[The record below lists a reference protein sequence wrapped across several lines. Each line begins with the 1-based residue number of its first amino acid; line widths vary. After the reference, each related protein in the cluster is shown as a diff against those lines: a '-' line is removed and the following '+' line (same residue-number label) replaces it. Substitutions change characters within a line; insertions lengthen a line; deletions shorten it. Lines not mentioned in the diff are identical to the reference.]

1 MAMDETETVLR
12 FSKEDALEYA
22 LDTGERLRLVSIV
35 GGYRHKQIEGRRI
48 MAELGNPAV
57 ILLLLYLLAL
67 PGIIMEFFMMKRLW
81 YFGFDLYSVYVF
93 FLASGCIGAGFYLI
107 FRRAESESMTLKKIN
122 AKLIFAAIPIAM
134 VCMILLVTF
143 GRDSAVLAILFSI
156 GLIMTAI
163 IIVAASPYIQR
174 RDIFPVAL
182 YGAGIVTV
190 ALAPI
195 HQAFGIWTEAPGEF
209 TLSSLDWALIVLG
222 ISISL
227 VAINAVRSRMGLFA
241 CWLLGATVI
250 ALVAFHEI
258 AAIQSSGSFEIYDQV
273 LALEGAIFSIAP
285 LTIYFVKERESA
297 RIWSH
302 LLNAVRALDRR
313 GYERAIKETEKAF
326 GILSSFGQANR
337 YGLPWAIY
345 GDIYYRMGKFNR
357 ARTFYDMALSI
368 DRNDI
373 ETLSNLGNMLA
384 FKGFGER
391 ALSTYRNAV
400 RIAPHDSKIWNN
412 IGVVFLSMRRY
423 DEALAAF
430 NKSINEDNSFAS
442 AHYNAGMILMRSGK
456 PAAAMRH
463 FHKLINLDPEDE
475 SYRRAYERAK
485 FIRKC
490 FQQSAGWRDLGL
502 EISELI
508 NTIISN
514 PGKFEQSYREYLD
527 TVIRELSLT
536 VFDNDQER
544 ATASLQ
550 KIQGMIRDIGMSVQR
565 LRLSSGLT
573 IDQLRFCIAVLM
585 RAKKAEFKSAR
596 KEIWLVP
603 VGEEEEMQSS
613 SDDRV
618 SSPVAGSRRSPTTS

>member
-1 MAMDETETVLR
+1 MDMDETGTVGR

-93 FLASGCIGAGFYLI
+93 FLASGCIVAGFYLI
-107 FRRAESESMTLKKIN
+107 FRRAETETMTFGHIN
-122 AKLIFAAIPIAM
+122 VKLIFTALPVAIAC
-134 VCMILLVTF
+134 VVLLVTF
-143 GRDSAVLAILFSI
+143 GTESAVLAILFSI
-156 GLIMTAI
+156 GLIIAAI
-163 IIVAASPYIQR
+163 VIVAASPNIQR
-174 RDIFPVAL
+174 KDIFPVAL

-195 HQAFGIWTEAPGEF
+195 HQAFGIWTEMPGEF

-227 VAINAVRSRMGLFA
+227 VAINSVRSRMGLFA

-250 ALVAFHEI
+250 VLVAFHEI

-285 LTIYFVKERESA
+285 LTIYFVKERENA

-302 LLNAVRALDRR
+302 LLNATRALDRR

-326 GILSSFGQANR
+326 EILSAFGQTNK
-337 YGLPWAIY
+337 YGLPWGIY

-357 ARTFYDMALSI
+357 ARTLYDMALSI
-368 DRNDI
+368 DKKDI

-384 FKGFGER
+384 FKGFGEQ
-391 ALSTYRNAV
+391 ALAAYRKAV
-400 RIAPHDSKIWNN
+400 LITPNDSRIWNN

-423 DEALAAF
+423 DEALVAF
-430 NKSINEDNSFAS
+430 NKAISEDDSFSS
-442 AHYNAGMILMRSGK
+442 AHYNAGMVLMRSGK
-456 PAAAMRH
+456 PAAALRH
-463 FHKLINLDPEDE
+463 FHKLINQDPEDE
-475 SYRRAYERAK
+475 SYRRVYSRAK

-490 FQQSAGWRDLGL
+490 FQQSAGWKELGL
-502 EISELI
+502 EISDLI
-508 NTIISN
+508 NTILSN
-514 PGKFEQSYREYLD
+514 PGKFDQSYQEYLD
-527 TVIRELSLT
+527 SVIQELSLA
-536 VFDNDQER
+536 VFDNDREM

-550 KIQGMIRDIGMSVQR
+550 KLQEMIRDSGKSIQR

-603 VGEEEEMQSS
+603 VFEEEMKSS
-613 SDDRV
+613 RSDIG
-618 SSPVAGSRRSPTTS
+618 SSPVTGSRQSPTTS